1 MAPSETPLNS
11 HNPVNLYTRGILAT
25 IWYTHLNHW
34 YTLMKMTLNQSII
47 INKLSIDVKPSLDP
61 QGRVVYLPNPERKPY
76 LITDNHRDSPVGFG
90 VKISATKKT
99 YIVQRRVSSPG
110 NRPKTG
116 GKSPSEVIRSTIGNV
131 SDFANIDQAREVAR
145 NLVQTMKLTK
155 RNPNKIKRES
165 DASELTIS
173 EVFAQYRQHLLGRA
187 KPAKPNTLAVL
198 DKAENRLSEWAG
210 LRVKDLTGNEIL
222 RKFDEIASRARTAAE
237 QTFRW
242 ANVAVKHAIEI
253 EAGNAQTQQRQ
264 PSLSYNPF
272 SILKVQKKFRTRS
285 ELEDSY
291 RAKGVRNPL
300 SPKDTLGSFLTAL
313 HNKRSLNRL
322 GCDYLLLT
330 VLLGARKEETASL
343 CWREALTEEEA
354 RTTSYVDLENRMIR
368 FYDTKNRNDHELP
381 ICDATKRILEDRRD
395 IVNDNE
401 KRADKRK
408 WVFPARSSRSKVGHY
423 SDSKSLRE
431 NLCQEARIVKLGMH
445 DLRRTFG
452 RVAEELTSYAV
463 VKKLLNHRNTT
474 DPTERYANPDQDR
487 VYEALQRIE
496 LNMLLTSPELYN
508 SLLASSKYPP
518 ILKGNV

>member
-1 MAPSETPLNS
+1 MKT
-11 HNPVNLYTRGILAT
+11 
-25 IWYTHLNHW
+25 
-34 YTLMKMTLNQSII
+34 TLSRAFI
-47 INKLSIDVKPSLDP
+47 INKLSIGVKPTLNHA
-61 QGRVVYLPNPERKPY
+61 GKVVFEANPEHKPY
-76 LITDNHRDSPVGFG
+76 IVFDDHRDSPVGFG
-90 VKISATKKT
+90 VKVSLTKKT
-99 YIVQRRVSSPG
+99 YVIQRRVSSG
-110 NRPKTG
+110 DRSVSE
-116 GKSPSEVIRSTIGNV
+116 GKKPSSVLKVKVGNV
-131 SDFANIDQAREVAR
+131 SDFPNIDQAREVAR
-145 NLVQTMKLTK
+145 QLVQTMIATK
-155 RNPNKIKRES
+155 RNPNRIKRETE
-165 DASELTIS
+165 ASELTIS
-173 EVFAQYRQHLLGRA
+173 EVFAQYRNHLMGRS

-242 ANVAVKHAIEI
+242 INVAVRHAIEI

-291 RAKGVRNPL
+291 KAKGVRNPL
-300 SPKDTLGSFLTAL
+300 SPKDTLGRFLTAL
-313 HNKRSLNRL
+313 HNKRSFNRL

-343 CWREALTEEEA
+343 CWREVLTEEEA

-368 FYDTKNRNDHELP
+368 FFDTKNRNDHELP

-408 WVFPARSSRSKVGHY
+408 WVFPARSSRSKIGHY

-431 NLCQEARIVKLGMH
+431 NLCQEAGIVKLGMH

-518 ILKGNV
+518 ILKGKV

>member
-1 MAPSETPLNS
+1 
-11 HNPVNLYTRGILAT
+11 
-25 IWYTHLNHW
+25 
-34 YTLMKMTLNQSII
+34 MKPTLNDAG
-47 INKLSIDVKPSLDP
+47 K
-61 QGRVVYLPNPERKPY
+61 VVFEANPDQKPY
-76 LITDNHRDSPVGFG
+76 IVFDDHRESPVGFG
-90 VKISATKKT
+90 VKVSLTKKT
-99 YIVQRRVSSPG
+99 YVIQRRVASSDR
-110 NRPKTG
+110 NVSE
-116 GKSPSEVIRSTIGNV
+116 GKKPSSVLKVKVGNV
-131 SDFANIDQAREVAR
+131 SDFPSIDQAREAAR
-145 NLVQTMKLTK
+145 ELVQTMIATK
-155 RNPNKIKRES
+155 RNPNRIKRETE
-165 DASELTIS
+165 ASELTIS
-173 EVFAQYRQHLLGRA
+173 EVFAQYRQHLLGRS
-187 KPAKPNTLAVL
+187 KPAKPNTLSVL
-198 DKAENRLSEWAG
+198 DKAENRLKEWAG

-242 ANVAVKHAIEI
+242 VNVAVKHAIDI
-253 EAGNAQTQQRQ
+253 EASNAQTQQRQ

-431 NLCQEARIVKLGMH
+431 NLCQEAGIVKLGMH

-518 ILKGNV
+518 ILKGKV

>member
-1 MAPSETPLNS
+1 
-11 HNPVNLYTRGILAT
+11 
-25 IWYTHLNHW
+25 
-34 YTLMKMTLNQSII
+34 MKTTLNQSFI
-47 INKLSIDVKPSLDP
+47 INRLSISAKPALNDRGKVVFESNP
-61 QGRVVYLPNPERKPY
+61 QQKPY
-76 LITDNHRDSPVGFG
+76 IVFDDHRDSPVGFG
-90 VKISATKKT
+90 VKVSLTKKT
-99 YIVQRRVSSPG
+99 YVIQRRVSSG
-110 NRPKTG
+110 DRSVSE
-116 GKSPSEVIRSTIGNV
+116 GKKPSSVLKVKVGNV
-131 SDFANIDQAREVAR
+131 SDFPNIDQAREVAR
-145 NLVQTMKLTK
+145 QLVQTMIATK
-155 RNPNKIKRES
+155 RNPNRIKRETE
-165 DASELTIS
+165 ASELTIS
-173 EVFAQYRQHLLGRA
+173 EVFAQYRNHLMGRS

-242 ANVAVKHAIEI
+242 INVAVRHAIEI

-291 RAKGVRNPL
+291 KAKGVRNPL
-300 SPKDTLGSFLTAL
+300 SPKDTLGRFLTAL
-313 HNKRSLNRL
+313 HNKRSFNRL

-368 FYDTKNRNDHELP
+368 FFDTKNRNDHELP

-408 WVFPARSSRSKVGHY
+408 WVFPARSSRSKIGHY

-431 NLCQEARIVKLGMH
+431 NLCQEAGIVKLGMH

-518 ILKGNV
+518 ILKGKV

>member
-1 MAPSETPLNS
+1 
-11 HNPVNLYTRGILAT
+11 
-25 IWYTHLNHW
+25 
-34 YTLMKMTLNQSII
+34 
-47 INKLSIDVKPSLDP
+47 
-61 QGRVVYLPNPERKPY
+61 
-76 LITDNHRDSPVGFG
+76 
-90 VKISATKKT
+90 
-99 YIVQRRVSSPG
+99 
-110 NRPKTG
+110 
-116 GKSPSEVIRSTIGNV
+116 
-131 SDFANIDQAREVAR
+131 
-145 NLVQTMKLTK
+145 
-155 RNPNKIKRES
+155 
-165 DASELTIS
+165 
-173 EVFAQYRQHLLGRA
+173 
-187 KPAKPNTLAVL
+187 LAVL

-210 LRVKDLTGNEIL
+210 LRVNDLTGNEIL

-242 ANVAVKHAIEI
+242 INVAVRHAIEI

-291 RAKGVRNPL
+291 KAKGVRNPL
-300 SPKDTLGSFLTAL
+300 SPKDTLGRFLTAL
-313 HNKRSLNRL
+313 HNKRSFNRL

-343 CWREALTEEEA
+343 CWREVLTEEEA

-368 FYDTKNRNDHELP
+368 FFDTKNRNDHELP

-408 WVFPARSSRSKVGHY
+408 WVFPARSSRSKIGHY

-431 NLCQEARIVKLGMH
+431 NLCQEAGIVKLGMH

-518 ILKGNV
+518 ILKGKV

>member
-1 MAPSETPLNS
+1 MKT
-11 HNPVNLYTRGILAT
+11 
-25 IWYTHLNHW
+25 
-34 YTLMKMTLNQSII
+34 TLSQAFI
-47 INKLSIDVKPSLDP
+47 INKLSIGVKPTLNHA
-61 QGRVVYLPNPERKPY
+61 GKVVFEANPEHKPY
-76 LITDNHRDSPVGFG
+76 IVFDDHRDSPVGFG
-90 VKISATKKT
+90 VKVSLTKKT
-99 YIVQRRVSSPG
+99 YVIQRRVSSG
-110 NRPKTG
+110 DRSVSE
-116 GKSPSEVIRSTIGNV
+116 GKKPSSVLKVKVGNV
-131 SDFANIDQAREVAR
+131 SDFPNIDQAREVAR
-145 NLVQTMKLTK
+145 QLVQTMIATK
-155 RNPNKIKRES
+155 RNPNRIKRETE
-165 DASELTIS
+165 ASELTIS
-173 EVFAQYRQHLLGRA
+173 EVFAQYRNHLMGRS

-242 ANVAVKHAIEI
+242 INVAVRHAIEI
-253 EAGNAQTQQRQ
+253 EAGNAQTQQLQ

-291 RAKGVRNPL
+291 KAKGVRNPL
-300 SPKDTLGSFLTAL
+300 SPKDTLGRFLTAL
-313 HNKRSLNRL
+313 HNKRSFNRL

-343 CWREALTEEEA
+343 CWREVLTEEEA

-368 FYDTKNRNDHELP
+368 FFDTKNRNDHELP

-408 WVFPARSSRSKVGHY
+408 WVFPARSSRSKIGHY

-431 NLCQEARIVKLGMH
+431 NLCQEAGIVKLGMH

-518 ILKGNV
+518 ILKGKV

>member
-1 MAPSETPLNS
+1 MKPT
-11 HNPVNLYTRGILAT
+11 
-25 IWYTHLNHW
+25 LNHAG
-34 YTLMKMTLNQSII
+34 K
-47 INKLSIDVKPSLDP
+47 
-61 QGRVVYLPNPERKPY
+61 VVFEANPEHKPY
-76 LITDNHRDSPVGFG
+76 IVFDDHRDSPVGFG
-90 VKISATKKT
+90 VKVSLTKKT
-99 YIVQRRVSSPG
+99 YVIQRRVASSDR
-110 NRPKTG
+110 NASE
-116 GKSPSEVIRSTIGNV
+116 GKKPSSVLKVKVGNV
-131 SDFANIDQAREVAR
+131 CDFPSIDQARELAR
-145 NLVQTMKLTK
+145 QLVQTMIATK
-155 RNPNKIKRES
+155 RNPNKIKRET

-173 EVFAQYRQHLLGRA
+173 EVFAQYRQHLLGRS

-198 DKAENRLSEWAG
+198 DKAENRLKEWAG

-222 RKFDEIASRARTAAE
+222 GKFDEIASRARTAAE

-300 SPKDTLGSFLTAL
+300 SPKDTLGRFLTAL
-313 HNKRSLNRL
+313 HNKRSFNRL

-343 CWREALTEEEA
+343 CWKEYLSVEEVK
-354 RTTSYVDLENRMIR
+354 TTSYVDLDNKIIR

-381 ICDATKRILEDRRD
+381 ICDAVKRILEDRRD
-395 IVNDNE
+395 IVQE
-401 KRADKRK
+401 AETRPERLK
-408 WVFPARSSRSKVGHY
+408 WVFPARSKRSKVGHY

-431 NLCQEARIVKLGMH
+431 YLCVEADIVKLGMH

-463 VKKLLNHRNTT
+463 VKRLLNHRNTT
-474 DPTERYANPDQDR
+474 DPTERYAEPDQER
-487 VYEALQRIE
+487 VFEALQRIE
-496 LNMLLTSPELYN
+496 LHMLMTAPTLYN
-508 SLLASSKYPP
+508 ALLASSKYPP
-518 ILKGNV
+518 LSE

>member
-1 MAPSETPLNS
+1 
-11 HNPVNLYTRGILAT
+11 
-25 IWYTHLNHW
+25 
-34 YTLMKMTLNQSII
+34 MK
-47 INKLSIDVKPSLDP
+47 VSL
-61 QGRVVYLPNPERKPY
+61 
-76 LITDNHRDSPVGFG
+76 
-90 VKISATKKT
+90 TKKT
-99 YIVQRRVSSPG
+99 YVIQRRVSSG
-110 NRPKTG
+110 DRSVSE
-116 GKSPSEVIRSTIGNV
+116 GKKPSSVLKVKVGNV
-131 SDFANIDQAREVAR
+131 SDFPNIDQAREVAR
-145 NLVQTMKLTK
+145 QLVQTMIATK
-155 RNPNKIKRES
+155 RNPNRIKRETE
-165 DASELTIS
+165 ASELTIS
-173 EVFAQYRQHLLGRA
+173 EVFAQYRNHLMGRS

-242 ANVAVKHAIEI
+242 INVAVRHAIEI

-291 RAKGVRNPL
+291 KAKGVRNPL
-300 SPKDTLGSFLTAL
+300 SPKDTLGRFLTAL
-313 HNKRSLNRL
+313 HNKRSFNRL

-343 CWREALTEEEA
+343 CWREVLTEEEA

-368 FYDTKNRNDHELP
+368 FFDTKNRNDHELP

-408 WVFPARSSRSKVGHY
+408 WVFPARSSRSKIGHY

-431 NLCQEARIVKLGMH
+431 NLCQEAGIVKLGMH

-518 ILKGNV
+518 IFKGKV

>member
-1 MAPSETPLNS
+1 MK
-11 HNPVNLYTRGILAT
+11 I
-25 IWYTHLNHW
+25 
-34 YTLMKMTLNQSII
+34 TLSQAFI
-47 INKLSIDVKPSLDP
+47 INKLSIGVKPTLNHA
-61 QGRVVYLPNPERKPY
+61 GKVVFEANPEHKPY
-76 LITDNHRDSPVGFG
+76 IVFDDHRDSPVGFG
-90 VKISATKKT
+90 VKVSLTKKT
-99 YIVQRRVSSPG
+99 YVIQRRVSSG
-110 NRPKTG
+110 DRSVSE
-116 GKSPSEVIRSTIGNV
+116 GKKPSSVLKVKVGNV
-131 SDFANIDQAREVAR
+131 SDFPNIDQAREVAR
-145 NLVQTMKLTK
+145 QLVQTMIATK
-155 RNPNKIKRES
+155 RNPNRIKRETE
-165 DASELTIS
+165 ASELTIS
-173 EVFAQYRQHLLGRA
+173 EVFAQYRNHLMGRS

-242 ANVAVKHAIEI
+242 INVAVRHAIEI

-291 RAKGVRNPL
+291 KAKGVRNPL
-300 SPKDTLGSFLTAL
+300 SPKDTLGRFLTAL
-313 HNKRSLNRL
+313 HNKRSFNRL

-343 CWREALTEEEA
+343 CWREVLTEEEA

-368 FYDTKNRNDHELP
+368 FFDTKNRNDHELP

-408 WVFPARSSRSKVGHY
+408 WFFPARSSRSKIGHY

-431 NLCQEARIVKLGMH
+431 NLCQEAGIVKLGMH

-518 ILKGNV
+518 ILKGKV

>member
-1 MAPSETPLNS
+1 MKPT
-11 HNPVNLYTRGILAT
+11 
-25 IWYTHLNHW
+25 LNHAG
-34 YTLMKMTLNQSII
+34 K
-47 INKLSIDVKPSLDP
+47 
-61 QGRVVYLPNPERKPY
+61 VVFEANPEHKPY
-76 LITDNHRDSPVGFG
+76 IVFDDHRDSPVGFG
-90 VKISATKKT
+90 VKVSLTKKT
-99 YIVQRRVSSPG
+99 YVIQRRVSSG
-110 NRPKTG
+110 DRSVSE
-116 GKSPSEVIRSTIGNV
+116 GKKPSSVLKVKVGNV
-131 SDFANIDQAREVAR
+131 SDFPNIDQAREVAR
-145 NLVQTMKLTK
+145 QLVQTMIATK
-155 RNPNKIKRES
+155 RNPNRIKRETE
-165 DASELTIS
+165 ASELTIS
-173 EVFAQYRQHLLGRA
+173 EVFAQYRNHLMGRS

-242 ANVAVKHAIEI
+242 INVAVRHAIEI

-291 RAKGVRNPL
+291 KAKGVRNPL
-300 SPKDTLGSFLTAL
+300 SPKDTLGRFLTAL
-313 HNKRSLNRL
+313 HNKRSFNRL

-343 CWREALTEEEA
+343 CWREVLTEEEA

-368 FYDTKNRNDHELP
+368 FFDTKNRNDHELP

-408 WVFPARSSRSKVGHY
+408 WVFPARSSRSKIGHY

-431 NLCQEARIVKLGMH
+431 NLCQEAGIVKLGMH

-518 ILKGNV
+518 ILKGKV

>member
-1 MAPSETPLNS
+1 MKT
-11 HNPVNLYTRGILAT
+11 
-25 IWYTHLNHW
+25 
-34 YTLMKMTLNQSII
+34 TLSQAFI
-47 INKLSIDVKPSLDP
+47 INKLSIGVKPTLNHA
-61 QGRVVYLPNPERKPY
+61 GKVVFEANPEHKPY
-76 LITDNHRDSPVGFG
+76 IVFDDHRDSPVGFG
-90 VKISATKKT
+90 VKVSLTKKT
-99 YIVQRRVSSPG
+99 YVIQRRVSSG
-110 NRPKTG
+110 DRSVSE
-116 GKSPSEVIRSTIGNV
+116 GKKPSSVLKVKVGNV
-131 SDFANIDQAREVAR
+131 SDFPNIDQAREVAR
-145 NLVQTMKLTK
+145 QLVQTMIATK
-155 RNPNKIKRES
+155 RNPNRIKRETE
-165 DASELTIS
+165 ASELTIS
-173 EVFAQYRQHLLGRA
+173 EDFAQYRNHLMGRS

-242 ANVAVKHAIEI
+242 INVAVRHAIEI

-291 RAKGVRNPL
+291 KAKGVRNPL
-300 SPKDTLGSFLTAL
+300 SPKDTLGRFLTAL
-313 HNKRSLNRL
+313 HNKRSFNRL

-343 CWREALTEEEA
+343 CWREVLTEEEA

-368 FYDTKNRNDHELP
+368 FFDTKNRNDHELP

-408 WVFPARSSRSKVGHY
+408 WVFPARSSRSKIGHY

-431 NLCQEARIVKLGMH
+431 NLCQEAGIVKLGMH

-518 ILKGNV
+518 ILKGKV

>member
-1 MAPSETPLNS
+1 MTPSDTPLNS
-11 HNPVNLYTRGILAT
+11 HKPINLYTRSILAT

-300 SPKDTLGSFLTAL
+300 SPKDTLGRFLTAL
-313 HNKRSLNRL
+313 FNKRSFNRL

-343 CWREALTEEEA
+343 CWRESLTKEEA
-354 RTTSYVDLENRMIR
+354 KTTSYV
-368 FYDTKNRNDHELP
+368 
-381 ICDATKRILEDRRD
+381 
-395 IVNDNE
+395 
-401 KRADKRK
+401 
-408 WVFPARSSRSKVGHY
+408 
-423 SDSKSLRE
+423 
-431 NLCQEARIVKLGMH
+431 
-445 DLRRTFG
+445 
-452 RVAEELTSYAV
+452 
-463 VKKLLNHRNTT
+463 
-474 DPTERYANPDQDR
+474 
-487 VYEALQRIE
+487 
-496 LNMLLTSPELYN
+496 
-508 SLLASSKYPP
+508 
-518 ILKGNV
+518 

>member
-1 MAPSETPLNS
+1 MKT
-11 HNPVNLYTRGILAT
+11 
-25 IWYTHLNHW
+25 
-34 YTLMKMTLNQSII
+34 TLSQAFI
-47 INKLSIDVKPSLDP
+47 INKLSIGVKPTLNHA
-61 QGRVVYLPNPERKPY
+61 GKVVFEANPEHKPY
-76 LITDNHRDSPVGFG
+76 IVFDDHRDSPVGFG
-90 VKISATKKT
+90 VKVSLTKKT
-99 YIVQRRVSSPG
+99 YVIQRRVSSG
-110 NRPKTG
+110 DRSVSE
-116 GKSPSEVIRSTIGNV
+116 GKKPSSVLKVKVGNV
-131 SDFANIDQAREVAR
+131 SDFPNIDQAREVAR
-145 NLVQTMKLTK
+145 QLVQTMIATK
-155 RNPNKIKRES
+155 RNPNRIKRETE
-165 DASELTIS
+165 ASELTIS
-173 EVFAQYRQHLLGRA
+173 EVFAQYRNHLMGRS

-242 ANVAVKHAIEI
+242 INVAVRHAIEI

-291 RAKGVRNPL
+291 KAKGVRNPL
-300 SPKDTLGSFLTAL
+300 SPKDTLGRFLTAL
-313 HNKRSLNRL
+313 HNKRSFNRL

-343 CWREALTEEEA
+343 CWREVLTEEEA

-368 FYDTKNRNDHELP
+368 FFDTKNRNDHELP

-408 WVFPARSSRSKVGHY
+408 WVFPARSSRSKIGHY

-431 NLCQEARIVKLGMH
+431 NLCQEAGIVKLGMY

-518 ILKGNV
+518 ILKGKV

>member
-1 MAPSETPLNS
+1 MKT
-11 HNPVNLYTRGILAT
+11 
-25 IWYTHLNHW
+25 
-34 YTLMKMTLNQSII
+34 TLSQAFI
-47 INKLSIDVKPSLDP
+47 INKLSIGVKSTLNHA
-61 QGRVVYLPNPERKPY
+61 GKVVFEANPEHKPY
-76 LITDNHRDSPVGFG
+76 IVFDDHRDSPVGFG
-90 VKISATKKT
+90 VKVSLTKKT
-99 YIVQRRVSSPG
+99 YVIQRRVSSG
-110 NRPKTG
+110 DRSVSE
-116 GKSPSEVIRSTIGNV
+116 GKKPSSVLKVKVGNV
-131 SDFANIDQAREVAR
+131 SDFPNIDQAREVAR
-145 NLVQTMKLTK
+145 QLVQTMIATK
-155 RNPNKIKRES
+155 RNPNRIKRETE
-165 DASELTIS
+165 ASELTIS
-173 EVFAQYRQHLLGRA
+173 EVFAQYRNHLMGRS

-242 ANVAVKHAIEI
+242 INVAVRHAIEI

-291 RAKGVRNPL
+291 KAKGVRNPL
-300 SPKDTLGSFLTAL
+300 SPKDTLGRFLTAL
-313 HNKRSLNRL
+313 HNKRSFNRL

-343 CWREALTEEEA
+343 CWREVLTEEEA

-368 FYDTKNRNDHELP
+368 FFDTKNRNDHELP

-408 WVFPARSSRSKVGHY
+408 WFFPARSSRSKIGHY

-431 NLCQEARIVKLGMH
+431 NLCQEAGIVKLGMH

-518 ILKGNV
+518 ILKGKV

>member
-1 MAPSETPLNS
+1 MKT
-11 HNPVNLYTRGILAT
+11 
-25 IWYTHLNHW
+25 
-34 YTLMKMTLNQSII
+34 TLSQAFI
-47 INKLSIDVKPSLDP
+47 INKLSIGVKPTLNHA
-61 QGRVVYLPNPERKPY
+61 GKVVFEANPEHKPY
-76 LITDNHRDSPVGFG
+76 IVFDDHRDSPVGFG
-90 VKISATKKT
+90 VKVSLTKKT
-99 YIVQRRVSSPG
+99 YVIQRRVSSG
-110 NRPKTG
+110 DRSVSE
-116 GKSPSEVIRSTIGNV
+116 GKKPSSVLKVKVGNV
-131 SDFANIDQAREVAR
+131 SDFPNIDQAREVAR
-145 NLVQTMKLTK
+145 QLVQTMIATK
-155 RNPNKIKRES
+155 RNPNRIKRETE
-165 DASELTIS
+165 ASELTIS
-173 EVFAQYRQHLLGRA
+173 EVFAQYRNHLMGRS

-242 ANVAVKHAIEI
+242 INVAVRHAIEI

-291 RAKGVRNPL
+291 KAKGVRNPL
-300 SPKDTLGSFLTAL
+300 SPKDTLGRFLTAL
-313 HNKRSLNRL
+313 HNKRSFNRL

-343 CWREALTEEEA
+343 CWREVLTEEEA

-368 FYDTKNRNDHELP
+368 FFDTKNRNDHELP

-408 WVFPARSSRSKVGHY
+408 WVFPARSSRSKIGHY

-431 NLCQEARIVKLGMH
+431 NLCQEAGIVKLGMN
-445 DLRRTFG
+445 RPG
-452 RVAEELTSYAV
+452 
-463 VKKLLNHRNTT
+463 
-474 DPTERYANPDQDR
+474 NPGD
-487 VYEALQRIE
+487 
-496 LNMLLTSPELYN
+496 
-508 SLLASSKYPP
+508 
-518 ILKGNV
+518 

>member
-1 MAPSETPLNS
+1 MKT
-11 HNPVNLYTRGILAT
+11 
-25 IWYTHLNHW
+25 
-34 YTLMKMTLNQSII
+34 TLSQAFI
-47 INKLSIDVKPSLDP
+47 INKLSIGVKPTLNHA
-61 QGRVVYLPNPERKPY
+61 GKVVFEANPEHKPY
-76 LITDNHRDSPVGFG
+76 IVFDDHRDSPVGFG
-90 VKISATKKT
+90 VKVSLTKKT
-99 YIVQRRVSSPG
+99 YVIQRRVASSAR
-110 NRPKTG
+110 NASE
-116 GKSPSEVIRSTIGNV
+116 GKKPSSVLKVKVGNV
-131 SDFANIDQAREVAR
+131 SDFPSIDQARELAR
-145 NLVQTMKLTK
+145 QLVQTMIATK
-155 RNPNKIKRES
+155 RNPNKIKRET

-173 EVFAQYRQHLLGRA
+173 EVFAQYRQHLLGRS

-198 DKAENRLSEWAG
+198 DKAENRLKEWAG

-222 RKFDEIASRARTAAE
+222 GKFDEIASRARTAAE

-300 SPKDTLGSFLTAL
+300 SPKDTLGRFLTAL
-313 HNKRSLNRL
+313 HNKRSFNRL

-343 CWREALTEEEA
+343 CWKEYLSVEEVK
-354 RTTSYVDLENRMIR
+354 TTSYVDIDNKIIR

-381 ICDATKRILEDRRD
+381 ICDAVKRILEDRRD
-395 IVNDNE
+395 IVQE
-401 KRADKRK
+401 AETRPERLK
-408 WVFPARSSRSKVGHY
+408 WIFPARSKRSKVGHY

-431 NLCQEARIVKLGMH
+431 YLCVEADIVKLGMH

-463 VKKLLNHRNTT
+463 VKRLLNHRNTT
-474 DPTERYANPDQDR
+474 DPTERYAEPDQER
-487 VYEALQRIE
+487 VFEALQRIE
-496 LNMLLTSPELYN
+496 LHMLMTAPTLYN
-508 SLLASSKYPP
+508 ALLASSKYPP
-518 ILKGNV
+518 LSE

>member
-1 MAPSETPLNS
+1 MKPT
-11 HNPVNLYTRGILAT
+11 
-25 IWYTHLNHW
+25 LNHAG
-34 YTLMKMTLNQSII
+34 K
-47 INKLSIDVKPSLDP
+47 
-61 QGRVVYLPNPERKPY
+61 VVFEANPEHKPY
-76 LITDNHRDSPVGFG
+76 IVFDDHRDSPVGFG
-90 VKISATKKT
+90 VKVSLTKKT
-99 YIVQRRVSSPG
+99 YVIQRRVASSDR
-110 NRPKTG
+110 NASE
-116 GKSPSEVIRSTIGNV
+116 GKKPSSVLKVKVGNV
-131 SDFANIDQAREVAR
+131 SDFPSIDQARESAR
-145 NLVQTMKLTK
+145 QLVQTMIATK
-155 RNPNKIKRES
+155 RNPNKIKRET

-173 EVFAQYRQHLLGRA
+173 EVFAQYRQHLLGRS

-198 DKAENRLSEWAG
+198 DKAENRLKEWAG

-222 RKFDEIASRARTAAE
+222 GKFDEIASRARTAAE

-300 SPKDTLGSFLTAL
+300 SPKDTLGRFLTAL
-313 HNKRSLNRL
+313 HNKRNFNRL

-330 VLLGARKEETASL
+330 ILLGARKEETASL
-343 CWREALTEEEA
+343 CWREHLSVEEVK
-354 RTTSYVDLENRMIR
+354 TSSYVDLEKRIIR

-381 ICDATKRILEDRRD
+381 ICDAVKRILEDRRD
-395 IVNDNE
+395 IVQE
-401 KRADKRK
+401 AETRQQRLK
-408 WVFPARSSRSKVGHY
+408 WVFPSRSKRSKVGHY

-431 NLCQEARIVKLGMH
+431 YLCVEADIVKLGMH

-463 VKKLLNHRNTT
+463 VKRLLNHRNTT
-474 DPTERYANPDQDR
+474 DPTERYAEPDQER
-487 VYEALQRIE
+487 VFEALQRIE
-496 LNMLLTSPELYN
+496 LHMLMTAPKLYN
-508 SLLASSKYPP
+508 TLLASAQYPP
-518 ILKGNV
+518 LPEVQ

>member
-1 MAPSETPLNS
+1 
-11 HNPVNLYTRGILAT
+11 
-25 IWYTHLNHW
+25 
-34 YTLMKMTLNQSII
+34 MKTTLNQSFI
-47 INKLSIDVKPSLDP
+47 INKLSISAKPALNDRGKVVFESNP
-61 QGRVVYLPNPERKPY
+61 QQKPY
-76 LITDNHRDSPVGFG
+76 IVFDDHRDSPVGFG
-90 VKISATKKT
+90 VKVSLTKKT
-99 YIVQRRVSSPG
+99 YVIQRRVSSG
-110 NRPKTG
+110 DRSVSE
-116 GKSPSEVIRSTIGNV
+116 GKKPSSVLKVKVGNV
-131 SDFANIDQAREVAR
+131 SDFPNIDQAREVAR
-145 NLVQTMKLTK
+145 QLVQTMIATK
-155 RNPNKIKRES
+155 RNPNRIKRETE
-165 DASELTIS
+165 ASELTIS
-173 EVFAQYRQHLLGRA
+173 EVFAQYRQHLLGRP
-187 KPAKPNTLAVL
+187 KPAKPNTLSVL
-198 DKAENRLSEWAG
+198 NKAENRLKEWEA

-222 RKFDEIASRARTAAE
+222 QKFDEIASRARTAAE

-242 ANVAVKHAIEI
+242 INVAVKHAIEI

-264 PSLSYNPF
+264 PTLSYNPF
-272 SILKVQKKFRTRS
+272 NILKVQKKFRTRS

-431 NLCQEARIVKLGMH
+431 NLCQEAGIVKLGMH

-518 ILKGNV
+518 ILKGKV

>member
-1 MAPSETPLNS
+1 MKT
-11 HNPVNLYTRGILAT
+11 
-25 IWYTHLNHW
+25 
-34 YTLMKMTLNQSII
+34 TLSQAFI
-47 INKLSIDVKPSLDP
+47 INKLSIGVKPTLNHA
-61 QGRVVYLPNPERKPY
+61 GKVVFEANPEHKPY
-76 LITDNHRDSPVGFG
+76 IVFDDHRDSPVGFG
-90 VKISATKKT
+90 VKVSLTKKT
-99 YIVQRRVSSPG
+99 YVIQRRVSSG
-110 NRPKTG
+110 DRSVSE
-116 GKSPSEVIRSTIGNV
+116 GKKPSSVLKVKVGNV
-131 SDFANIDQAREVAR
+131 SDFPNIDQAREVAR
-145 NLVQTMKLTK
+145 QLVQTMIATK
-155 RNPNKIKRES
+155 RNPNRIKRETE
-165 DASELTIS
+165 ASELTIS
-173 EVFAQYRQHLLGRA
+173 EVFAQYRNHLMGRS

-242 ANVAVKHAIEI
+242 INVAVRHAIEI

-291 RAKGVRNPL
+291 KAKGVRNPL
-300 SPKDTLGSFLTAL
+300 SPKDTLGRFLTAL
-313 HNKRSLNRL
+313 HNKRSFNRL

-343 CWREALTEEEA
+343 CWREVLTEEEA
-354 RTTSYVDLENRMIR
+354 RTTSYIDLENRMIR
-368 FYDTKNRNDHELP
+368 FFDTKNRNDHELP

-408 WVFPARSSRSKVGHY
+408 WVFPARSSRSKIGHY

-431 NLCQEARIVKLGMH
+431 NLCQEAGIVKLGMH

-518 ILKGNV
+518 ILKGKV

>member
-1 MAPSETPLNS
+1 
-11 HNPVNLYTRGILAT
+11 
-25 IWYTHLNHW
+25 
-34 YTLMKMTLNQSII
+34 MKMTLNQSII

-76 LITDNHRDSPVGFG
+76 LITDSHRDSPVGFG

-173 EVFAQYRQHLLGRA
+173 EVFAQYRQHLMGRS
-187 KPAKPNTLAVL
+187 KPAKPNTLSVL
-198 DKAENRLSEWAG
+198 DKAENRLKEWAG

-242 ANVAVKHAIEI
+242 INVAVKHAIEI
-253 EAGNAQTQQRQ
+253 EAGNAQTQRRQ
-264 PSLSYNPF
+264 PTLSYNPF
-272 SILKVQKKFRTRS
+272 NILKVQKKFRTRS

-291 RAKGVRNPL
+291 KAKGIRNPL
-300 SPKDTLGSFLTAL
+300 SHQDTLGQFLKAL
-313 HNKRSLNRL
+313 HSKRSFNRL

-330 VLLGARKEETASL
+330 ILLGARKEETAPL
-343 CWREALTEEEA
+343 CWRESLTDEEA
-354 RTTSYVDLENRMIR
+354 KTTNYVDLKNLKVR

-381 ICDATKRILEDRRD
+381 ITDGMKRILEDRRD
-395 IVNDNE
+395 IVFDE
-401 KRADKRK
+401 ASPEKRK

-423 SDSKSLRE
+423 SDSKSLRQY
-431 NLCQEARIVKLGMH
+431 LCEDAGIIKLGMH

-474 DPTERYANPDQDR
+474 DPTERYVEPDQER
-487 VYEALQRIE
+487 VREALQRIE
-496 LNMLLTSPELYN
+496 LHMLMTAPKLYN
-508 SLLASSKYPP
+508 ALLASAKYPP
-518 ILKGNV
+518 LPENKD

>member
-1 MAPSETPLNS
+1 MAPSETTLNPCES
-11 HNPVNLYTRGILAT
+11 IKLYTSSIPVSIRVYILT
-25 IWYTHLNHW
+25 CWYTF
-34 YTLMKMTLNQSII
+34 MKMTLTQSII
-47 INKLSIDVKPSLDP
+47 INKLSIDVKPDLD
-61 QGRVVYLPNPERKPY
+61 QHGRVIYLQNPERKPY

-99 YIVQRRVSSPG
+99 YIIQRRVSSAD
-110 NRPKTG
+110 NRPETG
-116 GKSPSEVIRSTIGNV
+116 GKAPKQVIRSTIGNV
-131 SDFANIDQAREVAR
+131 SDFASIDQARETAR
-145 NLVQTMKLTK
+145 KFVETMKLTK
-155 RNPNKIKRES
+155 RNPNQIKREA

-173 EVFAQYRQHLLGRA
+173 EVFAQYRQHLLGRS
-187 KPAKPNTLAVL
+187 KPAKPNTLSVL
-198 DKAENRLSEWAG
+198 DKAENRLKEWAG

-222 RKFDEIASRARTAAE
+222 RKFDEIASRARTASE

-253 EAGNAQTQQRQ
+253 EASNAQTQQRQ

-291 RAKGVRNPL
+291 KAKGVRNPL
-300 SPKDTLGSFLTAL
+300 SPKDTLGRFLTAL
-313 HNKRSLNRL
+313 HNKRSFNRL

-343 CWREALTEEEA
+343 CWLESLTKEEA
-354 RTTSYVDLENRMIR
+354 KTTSYVDLDNRTIR

-381 ICDATKRILEDRRD
+381 ICDAVKVILEDRRD
-395 IVNDNE
+395 IIMDSGT
-401 KRADKRK
+401 RSDKQK

-431 NLCQEARIVKLGMH
+431 YICQEAGITKLGMH

-452 RVAEELTSYAV
+452 RVAEELVSYAV
-463 VKKLLNHRNTT
+463 VKRLLNHRNTT
-474 DPTERYANPDQDR
+474 DPTERYAVPDEDR
-487 VYEALQRIE
+487 VFEALQRIE
-496 LNMLLTSPELYN
+496 LHMLMTAPKLYN
-508 SLLASSKYPP
+508 TLLASAKYPP
-518 ILKGNV
+518 LPEE

>member
-1 MAPSETPLNS
+1 MKPT
-11 HNPVNLYTRGILAT
+11 
-25 IWYTHLNHW
+25 LNHAG
-34 YTLMKMTLNQSII
+34 K
-47 INKLSIDVKPSLDP
+47 
-61 QGRVVYLPNPERKPY
+61 VVFEANPEHKPY
-76 LITDNHRDSPVGFG
+76 IVFDDHRDSPVGFG
-90 VKISATKKT
+90 VKVSLTKKT
-99 YIVQRRVSSPG
+99 YVIQRRVSSG
-110 NRPKTG
+110 DRSVSE
-116 GKSPSEVIRSTIGNV
+116 GKKPSSVLKVKVGNV
-131 SDFANIDQAREVAR
+131 SDFPNIDQAREVAR
-145 NLVQTMKLTK
+145 QLVQTMIATK
-155 RNPNKIKRES
+155 RNPNRIKRETE
-165 DASELTIS
+165 ASELTIS
-173 EVFAQYRQHLLGRA
+173 EVFAQYRNHLMGRS

-210 LRVKDLTGNEIL
+210 LRVNDLTGNEIL

-242 ANVAVKHAIEI
+242 INVAVRHAIEI

-291 RAKGVRNPL
+291 KAKGVRNPL
-300 SPKDTLGSFLTAL
+300 SPKDTLGRFLTAL
-313 HNKRSLNRL
+313 HNKRSFNRL

-343 CWREALTEEEA
+343 CWREVLTEEEA

-368 FYDTKNRNDHELP
+368 FFDTKNRNDHELP

-408 WVFPARSSRSKVGHY
+408 WVFPARSSRSKIGHY

-431 NLCQEARIVKLGMH
+431 NLCQEAGIVKLGMH

-518 ILKGNV
+518 ILKGKV